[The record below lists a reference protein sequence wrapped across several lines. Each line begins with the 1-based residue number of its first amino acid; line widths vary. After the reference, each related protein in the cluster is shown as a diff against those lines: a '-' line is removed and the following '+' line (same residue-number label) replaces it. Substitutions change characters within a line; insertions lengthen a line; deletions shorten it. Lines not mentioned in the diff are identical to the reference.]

1 MKESLYYIFAIT
13 SGIFFSTLWGGLN
26 TWDFSSIF
34 LPLLLF
40 VIGLE
45 IGATQTQL
53 KKLTSYSSK
62 ILLVPL
68 GTIFGTYVS
77 ALCFSIIFPI
87 FTLRES
93 LLIASGFGFYSLS
106 SSMVSAQITGN
117 LGMIVFFTNL
127 FREFFVLLFAK
138 QIVSLFGKDSLIP
151 VSASASDMCIP
162 VISAHL
168 CEEKVFEAIFNSI
181 LFTILVPIFI
191 ESILKW

>member
-1 MKESLYYIFAIT
+1 MKESLCYIFAIT
-13 SGIFFSTLWGGLN
+13 SGAIFSSRWGSLN
-26 TWDFSSIF
+26 TWDLSSIF

-45 IGATQTQL
+45 IGATQTQF
-53 KKLTSYSSK
+53 KKLSSYSSK
-62 ILLVPL
+62 MLLVPL
-68 GTIFGTYVS
+68 GTIFGTYAS
-77 ALCFSIIFPI
+77 ALCFCIVFPI
-87 FTLRES
+87 FTLKES

-117 LGMIVFFTNL
+117 LGLIVFFTNL
-127 FREFFVLLFAK
+127 FRELFVLLFAK

-168 CEEKVFEAIFNSI
+168 GEEKVFEAMFNAI
-181 LFTILVPIFI
+181 LLTILVPVFI
-191 ESILKW
+191 QLVLYL